1 MSDPPPSWR
10 LQTFEAL
17 DSTST
22 LCRTLAEAGEPE
34 RLAVVAR
41 RQTAGRGTQG
51 RAWVSPPGNLFMS
64 VLLRP
69 TEPARSIGQF
79 SLLAAV
85 ALADALSPYADRLR
99 LKWPNDLIVDGAKL
113 AGILAESAVDAG
125 GRLAWLV
132 VGFGVNVAT
141 APEVPGR
148 PTVSLGDRVHAE
160 ALVRPILDSL
170 DRWRLVRLRDGFGA
184 VRAAWLARGPDLGSH
199 IAVSSGAAGTVG
211 GQFAGLDDEGRLLLS
226 AGGRVR
232 AFATGET

>member
-51 RAWVSPPGNLFMS
+51 RAWVSPPGNLSMS

-69 TEPARSIGQF
+69 TEPARAIGQF

-85 ALADALSPYADRLR
+85 ALADALEPYADRLR
-99 LKWPNDLIVDGAKL
+99 LKWPNDLVIDGAKL
-113 AGILAESAVDAG
+113 AGILAESAVDAA

-148 PTVSLGDRVHAE
+148 STVALGESVAAE

-170 DRWRLVRLRDGFGA
+170 DRWRLIRLRDGFGA
-184 VRAAWLARGPDLGSH
+184 VRTAWLARGPDLGSH
-199 IAVSSGAAGTVG
+199 IAVTSGALGTVG
-211 GQFAGLDDEGRLLLS
+211 GEFAGLDDDGCLLLS

-232 AFATGET
+232 AFAAGET